1 MYHSVINITLGK
13 DGKMK
18 KAKIKIIIYEK
29 DGKTK
34 VRLLKKKGRN
44 LPVGVNNLYLVL
56 QSKIR
61 KYLDEL

>member
-1 MYHSVINITLGK
+1 
-13 DGKMK
+13 MK

-34 VRLLKKKGRN
+34 VKLHKKKGRN
-44 LPVGVNNLYLVL
+44 LPVGVNNLFLVL

-61 KYLDEL
+61 KYLEEL

>member
-1 MYHSVINITLGK
+1 MVKLN
-13 DGKMK
+13 

-34 VRLLKKKGRN
+34 VRLKKKKSKN
-44 LPVGVNNLYLVL
+44 TPIGVNNLYLVL

-61 KYLDEL
+61 KYLSEL